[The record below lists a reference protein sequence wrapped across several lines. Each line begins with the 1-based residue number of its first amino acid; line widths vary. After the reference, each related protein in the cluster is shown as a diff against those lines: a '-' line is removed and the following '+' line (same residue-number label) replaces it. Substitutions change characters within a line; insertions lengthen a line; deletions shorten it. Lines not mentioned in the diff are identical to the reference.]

1 MASHSNSL
9 TVVNPFPANA
19 QWSATDSEITKQFR
33 APPSLSLSPSLS
45 WCAPLSFGLAG
56 RRPIGHNICV
66 ITLPHENTLPPVC
79 AQLPA
84 PTVKGFDFAKLHLG
98 QHGKDD
104 LMVVQEPGPQGPH
117 PAPGKEGLHP
127 PENREI
133 PVPTSKTSVSSVKA
147 SLSGR
152 RRERWVGGGSF

>member
-1 MASHSNSL
+1 MSVRLSVSLHISVASEHY
-9 TVVNPFPANA
+9 VNN
-19 QWSATDSEITKQFR
+19 T
-33 APPSLSLSPSLS
+33 
-45 WCAPLSFGLAG
+45 
-56 RRPIGHNICV
+56 
-66 ITLPHENTLPPVC
+66 TLPPVC

-104 LMVVQEPGPQGPH
+104 LMVVQEPEPQGPH
-117 PAPGKEGLHP
+117 PAPGKEGLYP

-152 RRERWVGGGSF
+152 RRERWVGGGPI